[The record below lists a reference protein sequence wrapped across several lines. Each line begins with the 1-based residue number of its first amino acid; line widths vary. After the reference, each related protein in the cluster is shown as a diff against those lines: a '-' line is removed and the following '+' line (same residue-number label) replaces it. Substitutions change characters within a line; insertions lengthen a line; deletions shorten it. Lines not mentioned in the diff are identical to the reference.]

1 MQDVCFIYKRCI
13 SLIMSK
19 QISLRIPENLY
30 DRIEKTNDKTTNLII
45 KALEQYFN
53 ESSNSN
59 KEDKEEIIKIL
70 KEELQTSKKN
80 YEDLK
85 QIYHNYMVQMQAIRT
100 KNDRRTK
107 KQYYTI
113 KNNKMVEILEII

>member
-1 MQDVCFIYKRCI
+1 
-13 SLIMSK
+13 MSK

-30 DRIEKTNDKTTNLII
+30 DRIEKTNDKTTNVII

-85 QIYHNYMVQMQAIRT
+85 QIYHNYMVQMQAIIEQ
-100 KNDRRTK
+100 K
-107 KQYYTI
+107 TI
-113 KNNKMVEILEII
+113 EEPKNNITQLKIIKWLKFWK

>member
-1 MQDVCFIYKRCI
+1 
-13 SLIMSK
+13 MSK